1 MKILPYSINYR
12 DVWDEFVRTSK
23 NGTFLFE
30 RGFMDYHA
38 SRFADCSVL
47 VVDDTNFS
55 DEPGEAQLAL
65 RNVKAILP
73 ANWREDERCVYSH
86 QGLTYGGLV
95 VREGATQ
102 TEVLQMMQMVLFYFQ
117 NYLRAQKFVYK
128 PIPYIYT
135 PLPSEED
142 LYALFRA
149 GGQLSRRLVSTVVN
163 PRHPLRMRTLRI
175 RQSRKA
181 VDHGFYIDRL
191 TEGDWD
197 TLREYWTL
205 LEEVLRVH
213 HDAAPVHSVEEMQ
226 LLMERFPKNIRL
238 FLVRRDLKVMGGCV
252 VFETLQVAHFQY
264 IAVGDEGREYGALD
278 LLFRYLVNER
288 YSQMEFIDFGTSNE
302 LGGYVLNEGL
312 IFQKEGFGGRAVCY
326 DTYEVRLDV
335 DVISCMAG
343 NHAEEEDGKVKYLD
357 LKAIT
362 QTYEPQLSE
371 AVENVV
377 KRGWFLLGQENKA
390 FEEAFSE

>member
-55 DEPGEAQLAL
+55 DESGEAQLQV
-65 RNVKAILP
+65 RNVKALLP
-73 ANWREDERCVYSH
+73 ANWHEEERCVYSH

-95 VREGATQ
+95 VREGVTQ
-102 TEVLQMMQMVLFYFQ
+102 TEVLQMMQLVLLYFQ

-197 TLREYWTL
+197 TLRAYWKL
-205 LEEVLRVH
+205 LEDVLRVH
-213 HDAAPVHSVEEMQ
+213 HNASPVHSVEEMQ
-226 LLMERFPKNIRL
+226 LLMERFPRNIRL
-238 FLVRRDLKVMGGCV
+238 FLVRRDQEVMGGCII
-252 VFETLQVAHFQY
+252 FETLQVAHFQY
-264 IAVGDEGREYGALD
+264 IAVGEEGREYGAT
-278 LLFRYLVNER
+278 RVPTIR
-288 YSQMEFIDFGTSNE
+288 
-302 LGGYVLNEGL
+302 
-312 IFQKEGFGGRAVCY
+312 
-326 DTYEVRLDV
+326 
-335 DVISCMAG
+335 
-343 NHAEEEDGKVKYLD
+343 
-357 LKAIT
+357 
-362 QTYEPQLSE
+362 P
-371 AVENVV
+371 
-377 KRGWFLLGQENKA
+377 
-390 FEEAFSE
+390 